1 MTEETCGHPGCT
13 CKAGE
18 NGFCSEYCATHPEP
32 EGDGTQQCGCGHGS
46 CEHAVT
52 EE

>member
-13 CKAGE
+13 CEAGE
-18 NGFCSEYCATHPEP
+18 NGFCSEYCATHPQP
-32 EGDGTQQCGCGHGS
+32 EGDGTHECGCGHGA
-46 CEHAVT
+46 CGHPVA